1 MTPGGF
7 CRVFFRGLRAVLRD
21 VITPP
26 FRRRFHSGTSPRSIA
41 LLSVQ
46 LCLQQQ
52 RITQRGSCST
62 YSFILL
68 WRV

>member
-1 MTPGGF
+1 MTLSL
-7 CRVFFRGLRAVLRD
+7 LRSVYEFVRAE
-21 VITPP
+21 
-26 FRRRFHSGTSPRSIA
+26 SPRA
-41 LLSVQ
+41 RMDLLSVQ

-52 RITQRGSCST
+52 RITQRGSFST